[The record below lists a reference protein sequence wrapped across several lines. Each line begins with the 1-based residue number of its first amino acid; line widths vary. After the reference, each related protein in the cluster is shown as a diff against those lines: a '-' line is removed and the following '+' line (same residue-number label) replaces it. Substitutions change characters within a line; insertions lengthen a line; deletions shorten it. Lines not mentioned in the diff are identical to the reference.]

1 MKGTIRNRIDLSEI
15 IVVHVFSVHI
25 RAEEKLNV
33 VMTRDGRV
41 ESFDVSGI
49 LQLHVTDPK
58 LNTVKMQ
65 IANQD
70 QRGAQLQV
78 YTCFRFFT
86 FI

>member
-1 MKGTIRNRIDLSEI
+1 
-15 IVVHVFSVHI
+15 
-25 RAEEKLNV
+25 
-33 VMTRDGRV
+33 MTRDGRV

-65 IANQD
+65 VANQD

-78 YTCFRFFT
+78 YTYL
-86 FI
+86 